1 MRLLTAGSLVRVQ
14 QGEPKEPD
22 RSKDLSGSFTFPCYP
37 RTNIPVANSRGC
49 AATRRG
55 DYAQLFCCDWK
66 FSSTRPMFSQIAM
79 FSTAETGSI
88 GSGSDRDDHVSRR
101 KGRWPCVREKAIEV
115 KRIGQRPI
123 RFLLLSLAIL
133 EQTFLCLTAARLCGD
148 APRRLRATF
157 LL

>member
-1 MRLLTAGSLVRVQ
+1 MKLFAFKCKKVLTFGLGSVIIGTVKKRQSEYTYEKGLFPWLYIRGVST
-14 QGEPKEPD
+14 KEPD

-37 RTNIPVANSRGC
+37 RTNFPVANSRGC

-101 KGRWPCVREKAIEV
+101 KGRWPCVLPR
-115 KRIGQRPI
+115 GLQN
-123 RFLLLSLAIL
+123 L
-133 EQTFLCLTAARLCGD
+133 EAF
-148 APRRLRATF
+148 P
-157 LL
+157 